1 LLFLE
6 YQSLIFVQED
16 KYYLP
21 CLVPFTVTSL
31 LRHVFLLSKHPLPL
45 PLVAVAVAVVF
56 FFFSL
61 LASKFPFQSILP
73 FPSSPKQA
81 NPLFPPL
88 SFFFPVYVFILSFQ
102 INYSIVT
109 LFFTFL
115 ASIPLTFIFK
125 TQQPKNLNQNN
136 TFSCFKIRILLVL
149 VKTQVMIVDLKRE
162 LRFHDES
169 LLRWRI
175 SNESLLSRDWQLN
188 ESILNCVDV
197 DNEYPS

>member
-31 LRHVFLLSKHPLPL
+31 LRHVFLLSKHPLP
-45 PLVAVAVAVVF
+45 VVVVVVVV
-56 FFFSL
+56 FFSL

-73 FPSSPKQA
+73 FPSSAKQA

-88 SFFFPVYVFILSFQ
+88 SFFFRVYVFILSFQ
-102 INYSIVT
+102 INYSIAT

-125 TQQPKNLNQNN
+125 TQQPKNLNQNKKIHVS
-136 TFSCFKIRILLVL
+136 FSCFKIRILLVL

-175 SNESLLSRDWQLN
+175 SNESLLYRDWQLN